1 MVGSMISNQK
11 RLAARL
17 KKINSNDL
25 ELDSLFNE
33 IFSEV
38 KKEIPFRAGWFFQT
52 SPNTLQLIESA
63 PQIWN
68 GVAPPETNGANPGS
82 SLFPTVRQLLQKGAL
97 CMRGEEWW
105 SPSRLSSHP
114 IYQSVLKPNQ
124 LHFALILILLDS
136 EKKCRGY
143 ITLWREKNKG
153 GFTEE
158 NLKVLSLVSPIIGAH
173 LERMPISQKNSIVSE
188 FSEEELHQLVRRR
201 AQPGI
206 LILNQ
211 DGHILYVN
219 QDAKGLLE
227 ALTAKSPSP
236 SPNHGPLP
244 QIVYQLYTQFKENIN
259 GIGPDLLGSSM
270 PTVNRVCIH
279 EGVVFLFRALLL
291 QKQGT
296 SRDSMHIMVLIEK
309 VSQGVRI
316 DQFVQSTNL
325 TEREQAV
332 VRLLLEGK
340 TNKEVASCMDIGEY
354 TVKDHVKRIMK
365 KLNVTTRAGIVA
377 KILHHHLPTQS

>member
-1 MVGSMISNQK
+1 MVGTMISSQK

-17 KKINSNDL
+17 KKINSNGLD
-25 ELDSLFNE
+25 LDSLFNE

-38 KKEIPFRAGWFFQT
+38 KKEIPFRAAWFFQA
-52 SPNTLQLIESA
+52 SPSTLQLIRPA
-63 PQIWN
+63 RQIWN
-68 GVAPPETNGANPGS
+68 GVAPPEMNGANHGS
-82 SLFPTVRQLLQKGAL
+82 SLFPSIRQLLQKGAL

-105 SPSRLSSHP
+105 NPSRLSSHP
-114 IYQSVLKPNQ
+114 IYQAVLKPNQ
-124 LHFALILILLDS
+124 LHFALILLLLDG

-143 ITLWREKNKG
+143 MALWREKNKG
-153 GFTEE
+153 SFTDA
-158 NLKVLSLVSPIIGAH
+158 NLETLSLASPIIGAH
-173 LERMPISQKNSIVSE
+173 LESMPAPQKTSIVSE
-188 FSEEELHQLVRRR
+188 ISEEELHQLVRRR

-219 QDAKGLLE
+219 QDARSLLE

-236 SPNHGPLP
+236 LPTHSPLP
-244 QIVYQLYTQFKENIN
+244 QIVYQLYVQFKETVSST
-259 GIGPDLLGSSM
+259 GRDVLGASM

-279 EGVVFLFRALLL
+279 EGIVFLFRALLL

-296 SRDSMHIMVLIEK
+296 SPDSMHIMVLIEK

-340 TNKEVASCMDIGEY
+340 TNKEVASCMNIGEY

-377 KILHHHLPTQS
+377 KILHQHLPTQS

>member
-1 MVGSMISNQK
+1 MVGSMNSSQK
-11 RLAARL
+11 RLAGRL
-17 KKINSNDL
+17 KKINSNGLDL
-25 ELDSLFNE
+25 DALFNE
-33 IFSEV
+33 IFSAV

-52 SPNTLQLIESA
+52 SPNTLQLIQSA
-63 PQIWN
+63 RQIWN
-68 GVAPPETNGANPGS
+68 GVAPPEMNGSNHGS
-82 SLFPTVRQLLQKGAL
+82 FPFPNVRQLLQRGSL

-105 SPSRLSSHP
+105 SPSRLSGYP
-114 IYQSVLKPNQ
+114 IYQTVLKPNQ
-124 LHFALILILLDS
+124 LHFALILILLDG

-143 ITLWREKNKG
+143 IIFWREKAKG
-153 GFTEE
+153 DFSDA
-158 NLKVLSLVSPIIGAH
+158 NLEALSLASPIIGTH
-173 LERMPISQKNSIVSE
+173 LERMSPPQKSSIVSE
-188 FSEEELHQLVRRR
+188 ISEEELHQLVRRR

-219 QDAKGLLE
+219 PDARGLLE

-236 SPNHGPLP
+236 SPDHSLLP
-244 QIVYQLYTQFKENIN
+244 QIVYQLYTQFKETVRSAR
-259 GIGPDLLGSSM
+259 PDVLGASM

-279 EGVVFLFRALLL
+279 EGIVFLFRALLL

-296 SRDSMHIMVLIEK
+296 SRDSMHIMILIEK

-340 TNKEVASCMDIGEY
+340 TNKEVASCMNIGEY

-365 KLNVTTRAGIVA
+365 RLNVTTRAGIVA
-377 KILHHHLPTQS
+377 KILHQHLPTQS

>member
-1 MVGSMISNQK
+1 MISNQK
-11 RLAARL
+11 RLASRL
-17 KKINSNDL
+17 KKINSNGLDL
-25 ELDSLFNE
+25 NSLFNE

-38 KKEIPFRAGWFFQT
+38 KKEIPFRAGWFFQI
-52 SPNTLQLIESA
+52 SPKTLQLIQSA
-63 PQIWN
+63 RQIWN
-68 GVAPPETNGANPGS
+68 GVAPPEMNGANHGG
-82 SLFPTVRQLLQKGAL
+82 SLFPTVRQLLQRGAL
-97 CMRGEEWW
+97 CMRGKEWW
-105 SPSRLSSHP
+105 SPSHLSGHP
-114 IYQSVLKPNQ
+114 FYQAVLKPNH
-124 LHFALILILLDS
+124 LHFALILILLDG

-143 ITLWREKNKG
+143 ITLWREKNNG
-153 GFTEE
+153 DFTDVDVEA
-158 NLKVLSLVSPIIGAH
+158 LTLASPVIGAH
-173 LERMPISQKNSIVSE
+173 LERMSTPEKNAMISEI
-188 FSEEELHQLVRRR
+188 SEEELHQLVRRR

-211 DGHILYVN
+211 EGHILYVN
-219 QDAKGLLE
+219 HDAKSLLE

-236 SPNHGPLP
+236 SPNHSPLP
-244 QIVYQLYTQFKENIN
+244 QIVYQLYTQFKEAVNSA
-259 GIGPDLLGSSM
+259 GPEQVGPSM

-279 EGVVFLFRALLL
+279 EGIVFLFRALLL

-296 SRDSMHIMVLIEK
+296 SRDSIHIMVLIEK

-340 TNKEVASCMDIGEY
+340 TNKEVASCMNIGEY

-377 KILHHHLPTQS
+377 KILHQHFPPQS

>member
-1 MVGSMISNQK
+1 MNSSQK
-11 RLAARL
+11 RLAARV
-17 KKINSNDL
+17 KKINSDGL
-25 ELDSLFNE
+25 DLDSFFNK
-33 IFSEV
+33 IFLEV

-52 SPNTLQLIESA
+52 NPGTLQLIQSTRN
-63 PQIWN
+63 IWN
-68 GVAPPETNGANPGS
+68 GVAPPQTNGANPGA
-82 SLFPTVRQLLQKGAL
+82 SLFPTVRQLLQRGAL

-114 IYQSVLKPNQ
+114 IYQTVLKPNQ
-124 LHFALILILLDS
+124 LHFALILILLDK

-143 ITLWREKNKG
+143 IAFWREKSKG
-153 GFTEE
+153 DFTDADLES
-158 NLKVLSLVSPIIGAH
+158 LSLVSPIIGAY
-173 LERMPISQKNSIVSE
+173 LERTTVSQKSSIVSE
-188 FSEEELHQLVRRR
+188 ISEEELHQLVRRR

-219 QDAKGLLE
+219 HDAKNLLE
-227 ALTAKSPSP
+227 ALTAKNPSPSP
-236 SPNHGPLP
+236 SHSPLP
-244 QIVYQLYTQFKENIN
+244 QIVYQLYTQFKETADSA
-259 GIGPDLLGSSM
+259 GQDVTGSSM

-279 EGVVFLFRALLL
+279 EGIVFLFRALLL

-296 SRDSMHIMVLIEK
+296 TRDAIHIMVLIEK

-325 TEREQAV
+325 TDREQAV

-340 TNKEVASCMDIGEY
+340 TNKEVALCMNIGEY

-377 KILHHHLPTQS
+377 KILHQHLPAQ

>member
-1 MVGSMISNQK
+1 MTSSRK
-11 RLAARL
+11 RLAERL
-17 KKINSNDL
+17 KKINPNHVDL
-25 ELDSLFNE
+25 QSLFSE

-38 KKEIPFRAGWFFQT
+38 KKEIPFRAGWFFQV
-52 SPNTLQLIESA
+52 SPNTSELIQSA
-63 PQIWN
+63 PRIWN
-68 GVAPPETNGANPGS
+68 GVAPPEMNGANHGT
-82 SLFPTVRQLLQKGAL
+82 SLFPTIQHLLQNGSL
-97 CMRGEEWW
+97 CMRGGEWW
-105 SPSRLSSHP
+105 SASRLTSHP
-114 IYQSVLKPNQ
+114 IYQTVLKPNH
-124 LHFALILILLDS
+124 LHFALILILLDG

-153 GFTEE
+153 DFTDA
-158 NLKVLSLVSPIIGAH
+158 NLEALSLASPIIGAH
-173 LERMPISQKNSIVSE
+173 IERVPASQKGSIVSE
-188 FSEEELHQLVRRR
+188 ISEEELHQLVRRR

-219 QDAKGLLE
+219 HDAKSLLD
-227 ALTAKSPSP
+227 ALTAKSPSS
-236 SPNHGPLP
+236 SPDHSLLP
-244 QIVYQLYTQFKENIN
+244 QIVYQLYTQFKETVGSKGADPI
-259 GIGPDLLGSSM
+259 GSSL

-279 EGVVFLFRALLL
+279 EGIVFLFRALLL

-340 TNKEVASCMDIGEY
+340 TNKEVASCMNIGEY

-365 KLNVTTRAGIVA
+365 KLHVTTRAGIVA
-377 KILHHHLPTQS
+377 KILHQHLPSL

>member
-1 MVGSMISNQK
+1 MISNQK

-17 KKINSNDL
+17 KKINSSGLD
-25 ELDSLFNE
+25 LDSLFRE

-38 KKEIPFRAGWFFQT
+38 KKEIPFRAGWFFQA
-52 SPNTLQLIESA
+52 SPKTLQLIESA
-63 PQIWN
+63 RQIWN
-68 GVAPPETNGANPGS
+68 GVAPPEMNGANHGA
-82 SLFPTVRQLLQKGAL
+82 SLFPTVRQLQARGAL

-124 LHFALILILLDS
+124 LHFALILILLDG

-143 ITLWREKNKG
+143 ITLWREKHKG
-153 GFTEE
+153 DFTEA
-158 NLKVLSLVSPIIGAH
+158 NLEALSLASPIIGAH
-173 LERMPISQKNSIVSE
+173 LGKMSVSQNNSIVSE
-188 FSEEELHQLVRRR
+188 ISEEELHQLVRRR

-219 QDAKGLLE
+219 QDAKSLLE

-236 SPNHGPLP
+236 DHGPLP
-244 QIVYQLYTQFKENIN
+244 QIVYHLYTQFKETVNN
-259 GIGPDLLGSSM
+259 TDPDLLGASM

-279 EGVVFLFRALLL
+279 EGIVFLFRALLL

-340 TNKEVASCMDIGEY
+340 TNKEVASCMNIGEY

-377 KILHHHLPTQS
+377 KILHQHLPANNER